1 MALRM
6 KRSEISANLGMYEFL
21 TKIPA
26 PSMAIWGSWAIEIS
40 KSVSFH
46 YEWIK
51 IDFIEYKP

>member
-26 PSMAIWGSWAIEIS
+26 PSMAIWGRAAIG
-40 KSVSFH
+40 KSQNL
-46 YEWIK
+46 W
-51 IDFIEYKP
+51 DLMQMLN